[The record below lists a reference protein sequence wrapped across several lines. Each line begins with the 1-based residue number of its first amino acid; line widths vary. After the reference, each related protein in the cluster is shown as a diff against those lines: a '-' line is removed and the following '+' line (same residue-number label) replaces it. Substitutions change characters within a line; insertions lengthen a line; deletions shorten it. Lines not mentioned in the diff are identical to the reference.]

1 MFYTMNKFVFNKFV
15 YQIYESNIYIE
26 PTSIKMLQ
34 FFTSFELTYPTYEGS
49 EVFIFPATI

>member
-34 FFTSFELTYPTYEGS
+34 FFPSFELTYPTYEGS